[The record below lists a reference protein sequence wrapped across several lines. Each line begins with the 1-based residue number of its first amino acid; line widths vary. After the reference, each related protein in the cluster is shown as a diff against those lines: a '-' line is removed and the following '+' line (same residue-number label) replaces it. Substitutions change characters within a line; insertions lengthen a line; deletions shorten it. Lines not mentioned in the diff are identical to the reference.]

1 MSRRD
6 YLQSTWLAKVS
17 HRLEELVEYERH
29 LERELLFLRRQAEF
43 SLGMQASTA
52 HNSNDEIQERIS
64 QYWALLPAGK
74 QRHQVDSEYR
84 EFVSGALSTLLQAL
98 VEHPA
103 IFGAIRPNPDG
114 RLVFGLDMG
123 TSRQSGY
130 PVSRL
135 MEGLLFYA
143 LEHTPGAAAEALTEL
158 IDRGVSRDLKAHRII
173 LFRGLHVERRYDFS
187 DSLSVIPF
195 DEIRQLMPNDRIR
208 SMLDEEK
215 DTGRGPIGA
224 VVAEAKWGP
233 VFSQRGGEEPGP
245 EEKDDWPSWPETFRD
260 DALLLMDLIAVTHRS
275 PVVSTGMQT
284 SAIEHWIEQ
293 LVGRV
298 WRDSKEFRK
307 VVGVNTLRLQPPTA
321 PASSQE
327 KLAEC
332 KWLFSRMRS
341 GDISLR
347 SAAARLAASLA
358 RTGMLATF
366 DRRVDVAIGL
376 ETMYQPDVKRG
387 KKDQLSRRAR
397 ELVGQTRADKNW
409 VRRTVDSIYG
419 ARSDV
424 VHGRQPSDSDQAYL
438 DGLELAY
445 RSLSHLVRHGTPS
458 NW

>member
-1 MSRRD
+1 MPVSHKVIGRVIMSRRD

-114 RLVFGLDMG
+114 HLVVGLDMG

-173 LFRGLHVERRYDFS
+173 LFRGLHIERRYDFS

-224 VVAEAKWGP
+224 VVAEAKWGRY
-233 VFSQRGGEEPGP
+233 FRNAAGKSLARKRRMTGP
-245 EEKDDWPSWPETFRD
+245 EE
-260 DALLLMDLIAVTHRS
+260 M
-275 PVVSTGMQT
+275 
-284 SAIEHWIEQ
+284 
-293 LVGRV
+293 RV
-298 WRDSKEFRK
+298 
-307 VVGVNTLRLQPPTA
+307 
-321 PASSQE
+321 
-327 KLAEC
+327 
-332 KWLFSRMRS
+332 
-341 GDISLR
+341 
-347 SAAARLAASLA
+347 AA
-358 RTGMLATF
+358 
-366 DRRVDVAIGL
+366 
-376 ETMYQPDVKRG
+376 
-387 KKDQLSRRAR
+387 
-397 ELVGQTRADKNW
+397 W
-409 VRRTVDSIYG
+409 
-419 ARSDV
+419 
-424 VHGRQPSDSDQAYL
+424 
-438 DGLELAY
+438 
-445 RSLSHLVRHGTPS
+445 
-458 NW
+458 